1 MTRFERELSG
11 ALGAFWKKE
20 AEKELARIEK
30 DLESGKITIDE
41 KGIAR
46 NSIGRV
52 LMSDLA
58 EKVSYITDRIDLEA
72 TKAARSEAVSQELTA
87 LKNNAR
93 PATEEEKDEMR
104 AAFGKGQTVINILT
118 RELFPMRS
126 EDFVVV
132 CIQFAGRIVRN
143 IRDGHL
149 FWCC

>member
-52 LMSDLA
+52 LMSDMA

-72 TKAARSEAVSQELTA
+72 TKEARSEAVSQELTA
-87 LKNNAR
+87 LRNNAR
-93 PATEEEKDEMR
+93 PATEEEKNEMR
-104 AAFGKGQTVINILT
+104 AAFGKGQTVVNILT
-118 RELFPMRS
+118 GE
-126 EDFVVV
+126 
-132 CIQFAGRIVRN
+132 RIN
-143 IRDGHL
+143 L
-149 FWCC
+149 

>member
-46 NSIGRV
+46 NSIGRI

-72 TKAARSEAVSQELTA
+72 TKEARSEAVSQELTA
-87 LKNNAR
+87 LRNNAR

-104 AAFGKGQTVINILT
+104 AAFGKGQTVVNILT
-118 RELFPMRS
+118 GE
-126 EDFVVV
+126 
-132 CIQFAGRIVRN
+132 RIN
-143 IRDGHL
+143 L
-149 FWCC
+149 

>member
-52 LMSDLA
+52 LMSDMA

-72 TKAARSEAVSQELTA
+72 TKEARSEAVSQELTA
-87 LKNNAR
+87 LRNNAR

-104 AAFGKGQTVINILT
+104 AAFGKGQTVVNILT
-118 RELFPMRS
+118 G
-126 EDFVVV
+126 D
-132 CIQFAGRIVRN
+132 RIN
-143 IRDGHL
+143 L
-149 FWCC
+149 

>member
-46 NSIGRV
+46 NAIGRI

-72 TKAARSEAVSQELTA
+72 TKEARSEAVSQELTA
-87 LKNNAR
+87 LRNNAR

-104 AAFGKGQTVINILT
+104 AAFGKGQTVVNILT
-118 RELFPMRS
+118 GE
-126 EDFVVV
+126 
-132 CIQFAGRIVRN
+132 RIN
-143 IRDGHL
+143 L
-149 FWCC
+149 